1 MEYTEWGASVRTA
14 GELLVEMERLPFGK
28 VDEIL
33 GGRLTHAR
41 PMILAP
47 HPDDESLGCGGLI
60 AMLCAAGRP
69 PLVVILTDGVG
80 SHPGSKTH
88 PPERL
93 RQVRAEEAQA
103 ATAQLGLDAK
113 HLILMNQP
121 DTALDP
127 SEALAMQLG
136 KLARDRGC
144 ATILGPWIHDPHGDH
159 GAAARLGRLVAGQM
173 PGCRLLHYPVWGW
186 LLPRT
191 TRLPMAEVTGWR
203 LDITGQLAAKQE
215 AIAAHVSQYGEL
227 ITDST
232 EAFKLPRNLLAIFE
246 RPYEVYLSDEQFA

>member
-1 MEYTEWGASVRTA
+1 MRTA
-14 GELLVEMERLPFGK
+14 GELLVEMEHLPFGK

-41 PMILAP
+41 PIILAP
-47 HPDDESLGCGGLI
+47 HADDESLGCGGLI

-80 SHPGSKTH
+80 SHPGSQTH

-93 RQVRAEEAQA
+93 RQVRAAEVHE
-103 ATAQLGLDAK
+103 ATARLGLDAK
-113 HLILMNQP
+113 HLVLMNQP

-127 SEALAMQLG
+127 NEALAAQLT

-144 ATILGPWIHDPHGDH
+144 ATVLGPWIHDPHGDH
-159 GAAARLGRLVAGQM
+159 EVAAKLARLVAAQL

-191 TRLPMAEVTGWR
+191 TRLPMAEVAGWR
-203 LDITGQLAAKQE
+203 LDITGQLTAKQE

-227 ITDST
+227 ITDSPDG
-232 EAFKLPRNLLAIFE
+232 FKLPRNLLAIFE
-246 RPYEVYLSDEQFA
+246 RPYEVYLRDGQFA

>member
-1 MEYTEWGASVRTA
+1 MRTA
-14 GELLVEMERLPFGK
+14 GELLVEMEHLPYGGI
-28 VDEIL
+28 DDIL
-33 GGRLTHAR
+33 SGRPTHAR

-47 HPDDESLGCGGLI
+47 HPDDESLGCGGLV
-60 AMLCAAGRP
+60 ATLCAGGRP

-80 SHPGSKTH
+80 SHPGSQTH

-93 RQVRAEEAQA
+93 RQVRAAEAHE
-103 ATAQLGLDAK
+103 ATARLGLDAK

-127 SEALAMQLG
+127 SGALATQLA
-136 KLARDRGC
+136 KLARERGC
-144 ATILGPWIHDPHGDH
+144 AVVLGPWVHDPHADH
-159 GAAARLGRLVAGQM
+159 EAAAKLARLVAGQL

-191 TRLPMAEVTGWR
+191 TRLPMAEITGWR
-203 LDITGQLAAKQE
+203 LDITGELAAKQR

-227 ITDST
+227 ITDSP
-232 EAFKLPRNLLAIFE
+232 EGFKLPQNLLTIFE
-246 RPYEVYLSDEQFA
+246 RPYEVYLTDGQYA